1 VQLHVLEELL
11 ESLHIADEAP
21 TIETESADSDTADSE
36 TEEMMKL
43 PVHAA
48 CGTTSRRS
56 MRLEGVIG
64 KQSVMILIDSG
75 SSSNFMSQQLAD
87 KLKMETVS
95 IPMAKVS
102 VAGGGTIN
110 CDKMLPAVTWY
121 TQGHKFT
128 TELKLLP
135 LTSYDIILGM
145 DWLENQNNGK
155 MWVNWKK
162 KTMRFKHDGT
172 RITLRGV
179 QPNTAVCSPV
189 TVQELAKM
197 IKKGKSVR

>member
-1 VQLHVLEELL
+1 
-11 ESLHIADEAP
+11 LHIADEAP

-43 PVHAA
+43 SVHAA

-95 IPMAKVS
+95 IPMAKVRWQ
-102 VAGGGTIN
+102 
-110 CDKMLPAVTWY
+110 D
-121 TQGHKFT
+121 
-128 TELKLLP
+128 
-135 LTSYDIILGM
+135 
-145 DWLENQNNGK
+145 
-155 MWVNWKK
+155 
-162 KTMRFKHDGT
+162 
-172 RITLRGV
+172 
-179 QPNTAVCSPV
+179 
-189 TVQELAKM
+189 
-197 IKKGKSVR
+197 